1 MLETFKNAWKIED
14 LRKKIIFTAIVLILY
29 RLGCAIAVPFIRPSA
44 LKSMISA
51 GDGNMLGYLNMIS
64 GGAFANATLFALGVI
79 PYINASI
86 IITLLTVAVPYLE
99 NLSKEGEE
107 GRRKINKITRYVS
120 IGIGAVLALGYYMV
134 LRNQGALIY
143 TNGLEGFFAGL
154 VIIVTFVAGT
164 LLLMWMGEQI
174 DKKGIGNGVSLII
187 FTGIVSRLSST
198 VTIFVN
204 MFNDAVKSQKTQNFF
219 LIPLY
224 LIFAV
229 AVIAFAV
236 VLNNAERRIPVQYAK
251 RVVGRKMMG
260 GQNTYIPIKVNMTGV
275 MPIIFASALVSIPG
289 TIRSFFNVQSELLIK
304 ILNVFNYNGFVYAVT
319 YLLLIIAFNYF
330 YVTMQ
335 YNPVEIANNLRKN
348 NGVIPGFRP
357 GKMTQDFIQKVL
369 GKITFIGAIFL
380 GVVAI
385 LPIVTGN
392 LTGTGIQMG
401 GTSLLIIVG
410 VALETAQMLEN
421 EMVMRH
427 HKGFLE

>member
-204 MFNDAVKSQKTQNFF
+204 MFNDAVKNQKTQNFF

-224 LIFAV
+224 LVFAV

-304 ILNVFNYNGFVYAVT
+304 ILNVFNYNGFVYAIT

-357 GKMTQDFIQKVL
+357 GKMTQDFIQRVL
-369 GKITFIGAIFL
+369 SKITFIGAIFL

-385 LPIVTGN
+385 LPIITGN
-392 LTGTGIQMG
+392 ITGTGIQMG

>member
-154 VIIVTFVAGT
+154 VIIVTFVAGS

-204 MFNDAVKSQKTQNFF
+204 MFKDAVKNQKTQNFF

-304 ILNVFNYNGFVYAVT
+304 ILNVFNYNGFVYAIT